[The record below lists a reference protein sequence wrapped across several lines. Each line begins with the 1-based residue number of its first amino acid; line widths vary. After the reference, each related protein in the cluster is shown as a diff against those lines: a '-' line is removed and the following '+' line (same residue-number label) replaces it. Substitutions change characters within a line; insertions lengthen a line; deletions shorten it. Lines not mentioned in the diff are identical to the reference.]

1 MLSAATG
8 NSAIMRQTADS
19 LKILMSVNTYRK
31 TSNVCPTASLHAKSK
46 ITTWKWQLLYII
58 IRWTPEVS
66 YSWLNIGPGFAF
78 QSLVMSQMM
87 LIGSASRTHIFWTN
101 KKKTHCVNWTGTFYS
116 CCRFTDTR
124 LLFVITRLRV
134 FCHASCCEAEPTSS
148 LPKLRKDKFIYTNK
162 QSHKNRSSRRR
173 SSKENKHQRRKMT
186 KKTERRSGL
195 HVCGRQ
201 LLHVQP
207 ALNMTQL
214 LPAWS
219 DAPERGETRRHRR
232 RRQKHCANVIMIHL
246 LRSDIWTTFCAKM
259 M

>member
-1 MLSAATG
+1 
-8 NSAIMRQTADS
+8 
-19 LKILMSVNTYRK
+19 MSVNTYRK
-31 TSNVCPTASLHAKSK
+31 TSNKCPTASLHAKSK
-46 ITTWKWQLLYII
+46 ITTWKWQLLYVI

-66 YSWLNIGPGFAF
+66 YSWLNIGPGFVF

-134 FCHASCCEAEPTSS
+134 FCHASCCEAEPTTSF
-148 LPKLRKDKFIYTNK
+148 PKLRKDKFIYTNK

-173 SSKENKHQRRKMT
+173 SSKENKHQLRKMT
-186 KKTERRSGL
+186 KKTVRRSGL

-201 LLHVQP
+201 LLQVQP

-246 LRSDIWTTFCAKM
+246 LRSDIWTTFCTKM

>member
-1 MLSAATG
+1 
-8 NSAIMRQTADS
+8 MRRTADS
-19 LKILMSVNTYRK
+19 LKIPMSFNMYK
-31 TSNVCPTASLHAKSK
+31 KKSNVCPTASLHAKSK
-46 ITTWKWQLLYII
+46 ITTWKWQLLYVI

-78 QSLVMSQMM
+78 QPLVMSQMM
-87 LIGSASRTHIFWTN
+87 LIGSASRTQIFWTLHQQEEN
-101 KKKTHCVNWTGTFYS
+101 TLCELNRTFYS

-134 FCHASCCEAEPTSS
+134 FCHASCCEAEPTTSF
-148 LPKLRKDKFIYTNK
+148 PKLRKDKFISTNK
-162 QSHKNRSSRRR
+162 QSHKNRSTRRQ
-173 SSKENKHQRRKMT
+173 SSKENKHQLRKMT

-219 DAPERGETRRHRR
+219 DAPERGETRRQRR

-246 LRSDIWTTFCAKM
+246 LMSDIWTTFCTKM

>member
-1 MLSAATG
+1 MATFIRNYSLDTRSLIQLAEYWTRICFSITG
-8 NSAIMRQTADS
+8 DVTNDAHRLRLQNSHLLNQQEE
-19 LKILMSVNTYRK
+19 NTL
-31 TSNVCPTASLHAKSK
+31 C
-46 ITTWKWQLLYII
+46 
-58 IRWTPEVS
+58 E
-66 YSWLNIGPGFAF
+66 LN
-78 QSLVMSQMM
+78 
-87 LIGSASRTHIFWTN
+87 R
-101 KKKTHCVNWTGTFYS
+101 TFYS

-134 FCHASCCEAEPTSS
+134 FCHASRCEAEPTTS

-219 DAPERGETRRHRR
+219 DTPERGETRRHRR
-232 RRQKHCANVIMIHL
+232 RRQKHCANVIIIHL
-246 LRSDIWTTFCAKM
+246 LRSDIWPHSVLRWCRNVSGGSARGAS
-259 M
+259 